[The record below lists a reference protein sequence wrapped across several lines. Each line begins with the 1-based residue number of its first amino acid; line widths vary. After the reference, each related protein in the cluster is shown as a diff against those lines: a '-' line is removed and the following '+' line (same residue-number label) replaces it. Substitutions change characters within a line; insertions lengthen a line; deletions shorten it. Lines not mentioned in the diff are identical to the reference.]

1 MARLKDEYASRMV
14 PELVQKL
21 GVTNKMLVPRLQ
33 KIVIN
38 MGFGIV
44 SKDDQKSLV
53 DDLTAITGQK
63 PMLCRAKKSISNFK
77 LREGMVIGAKVTLRG
92 DRMWEFADRLISV
105 ALPRIRDFRG
115 VSNRGFDGRGNYTL
129 GLKEHSIFP
138 ELVDTGSGHSGMDIT
153 FVTSSN
159 DNKAAKELLNSMGMP
174 FAGRN

>member
-14 PELVQKL
+14 PELEKKL
-21 GVTNKMLVPRLQ
+21 GITNKMLVPRLQ

-63 PMLCRAKKSISNFK
+63 PQLCKAKKSISNFK

-92 DRMWEFADRLISV
+92 ERMWEFADRLISA

-115 VSNRGFDGRGNYTL
+115 VSNRGFDGRGNYTM

-138 ELVDTGSGHSGMDIT
+138 ELLDTNAAHSGMDIT

-159 DNKAAKELLNSMGMP
+159 DNKACKELLNSMGMP

>member
-1 MARLKDEYASRMV
+1 MARLKDEYTSRMV
-14 PELVQKL
+14 AELEQKL
-21 GVTNKMLVPRLQ
+21 GTTNKMLVPRLQ

-44 SKDDQKSLV
+44 SKDEQKTLV
-53 DDLTAITGQK
+53 DDLAAITGQR
-63 PMLCRAKKSISNFK
+63 PMLCKAKKSISNFK

-92 DRMWEFADRLISV
+92 ERMWEFADRLISV

-115 VSNRGFDGRGNYTL
+115 VSNRGFDGRGNYTM

-138 ELVDTGSGHSGMDIT
+138 ELVDTNAAHSGMDVT

-159 DNKAAKELLNSMGMP
+159 DNKACRELLVSLGMP